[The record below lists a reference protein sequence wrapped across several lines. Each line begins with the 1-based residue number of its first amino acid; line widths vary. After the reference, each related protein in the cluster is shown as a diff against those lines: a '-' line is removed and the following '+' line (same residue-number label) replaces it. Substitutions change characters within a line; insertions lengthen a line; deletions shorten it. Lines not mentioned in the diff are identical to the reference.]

1 MGDRALC
8 RRVTPLLFPRKGL
21 QDEALVTQYEIE
33 AWLQEGIGAAKAGL
47 FEQARFRLLDVVE
60 QDQTNEIAW
69 FWLYHVFDSY
79 DDKRICLEN
88 LIIINPYNDW
98 ARQELFQYLAP
109 DELVAYNGQ
118 MTPPAAAV
126 KQSGR
131 SKLSSAVTL
140 KLVAAFWTGISF
152 IFLAGGIIA
161 SAEWLATGVRDGGF
175 ATYITVTQLFELFIA
190 IVFVMVGIVGLN
202 VAIGLFIQSPIGFYG
217 SLLLAFALL
226 LVGPTISLIATP
238 PNYLTMVCTGGI
250 SGMIA
255 FLTLASQSNI
265 EDV

>member
-1 MGDRALC
+1 MQYHRLPP
-8 RRVTPLLFPRKGL
+8 RLFPRKGS

-33 AWLQEGIGAAKAGL
+33 VWLQEGIGAAKAGL

-60 QDQTNEIAW
+60 QDQTNEVAW
-69 FWLYHVFDSY
+69 FWLYHVFDRH
-79 DDKRICLEN
+79 DDRRVCLEN

-98 ARQELFQYLAP
+98 ARQEINQYLAP
-109 DELVAYNGQ
+109 NEVGVYSGQSAPVA
-118 MTPPAAAV
+118 ASAKRA
-126 KQSGR
+126 GR
-131 SKLSSAVTL
+131 SKPPPALTL
-140 KLVAAFWTGISF
+140 KLVAAFWAGISL

-175 ATYITVTQLFELFIA
+175 TSYITVTQLFELFIS
-190 IVFVMVGIVGLN
+190 IVFIMVGIVGLN

-226 LVGPTISLIATP
+226 LVGPTISLISTP

-255 FLTLASQSNI
+255 VLTLASQSNI
-265 EDV
+265 EEI